1 MAKQYQP
8 QVPFT
13 VPAMHLKRKT
23 KKVNGVNQES
33 FTEGGM
39 FYCSAKSYGGTE
51 KTVNG
56 VYVIEDTWTIDTWFN
71 PAFEKGDKI
80 RFLDEVGDDGK
91 YPEFEV
97 LASPENINRRGQYMR
112 FKVSRI
118 GG

>member
-1 MAKQYQP
+1 MADYKP
-8 QVPFT
+8 QLPFN
-13 VPAMHLKRKT
+13 VPAMHLKRT
-23 KKVNGVNQES
+23 TRKVNGVNQET

-39 FYCSAKSYGGTE
+39 FFCSAKSYGGTE

-71 PAFEKGDKI
+71 PAFKKGDRV
-80 RFLDEVGDDGK
+80 RFLDDMT
-91 YPEFEV
+91 EFEV

-112 FKVSRI
+112 FKVVRI

>member
-8 QVPFT
+8 QVPFA

-23 KKVNGVNQES
+23 EKINGVNQET
-33 FTEGGM
+33 FTESGM

-51 KTVNG
+51 RIVND
-56 VYVIEDTWTIDTWFN
+56 VFVIEDTWQIDTWYN
-71 PAFEKGDKI
+71 PAFGKGDRI
-80 RFLDEVGDDGK
+80 RFLDDGS
-91 YPEFEV
+91 EFEL

>member
-13 VPAMHLKRKT
+13 VPAMHLKRST
-23 KKVNGVNQES
+23 VKVNGVNQET
-33 FTEGGM
+33 FTEQGN
-39 FYCSAKSYGGTE
+39 FFCSAKSYGGTE
-51 KTVNG
+51 KVVND
-56 VYVIEDTWTIDTWFN
+56 VFVIEDTWTIDTWYN
-71 PAFEKGDKI
+71 PDFGKGDRI
-80 RFLDEVGDDGK
+80 RFLDDMSE
-91 YPEFEV
+91 YEI

>member
-8 QVPFT
+8 QVPFN
-13 VPAMHLKRKT
+13 VPAMLLKPTIEKI
-23 KKVNGVNQES
+23 NGVNQPTY
-33 FTEGGM
+33 TEKTM

-51 KTVNG
+51 KIVND
-56 VYVIEDTWTIDTWFN
+56 VYVIEDTWQIDTWFS
-71 PAFEKGDKI
+71 PDFSKGDRI
-80 RFLDEVGDDGK
+80 RFLDDNTE
-91 YPEFEV
+91 YSI

>member
-13 VPAMHLKRKT
+13 VPAMHLKRT
-23 KKVNGVNQES
+23 IKKVNGANQQT

-56 VYVIEDTWTIDTWFN
+56 VSVIEDTWTIDTWFN
-71 PAFEKGDKI
+71 PAFGKGDRI
-80 RFLDEVGDDGK
+80 RFLDDESE
-91 YPEFEV
+91 YEI

-112 FKVSRI
+112 FKVTRI